1 MPSEDGFPE
10 DAPSSEDGP
19 KMTDSLKTCP
29 ARPCAYSGFYVSTWE
44 IASRAQTQQRISCPA
59 LLNASE
65 VAVVFVR
72 FVGLHQVPYNPEKEQ
87 LFFWGVCFASRSAVP
102 SSGLASLPACEQ
114 VGMKNHLGALV

>member
-1 MPSEDGFPE
+1 MNPEDSEDGFPE

-29 ARPCAYSGFYVSTWE
+29 ARPRAYSGFYVSTWQ
-44 IASRAQTQQRISCPA
+44 IASRAQTQQRVSCPA

-87 LFFWGVCFASRSAVP
+87 LSFLGCVFCFSLCSSIKSACK
-102 SSGLASLPACEQ
+102 LAC
-114 VGMKNHLGALV
+114 V